1 MSSDSMFIYHFLD
14 PNLSVAMF
22 FEKRGQLNKWASIM
36 QLRFKHL
43 LYIVLEVEENFM
55 LSLPTFLFFED
66 KHL

>member
-1 MSSDSMFIYHFLD
+1 
-14 PNLSVAMF
+14 
-22 FEKRGQLNKWASIM
+22 M

>member
-14 PNLSVAMF
+14 PNLSVEIF